1 MPAMNTDN
9 ITVGF
14 IGLGLIGGSIART
27 IRRIHP
33 EAVIYAY
40 DKDQAALKQAAA
52 DGVVSHP
59 MEDVDEGF
67 APCSILFL
75 CAPVSVNISYLEVI
89 RSFMDNQCLLTDVGS
104 VKGPM
109 QEAVVR
115 MGMEENFVGGHPMVG
130 SERSGYEHS
139 TDHLLENAYYFLTPG
154 PQTNFMLS
162 ARFSSFIQGLGALP
176 VSLPPQEHDYI
187 TAAIS
192 HVPHIIAAELVHLV
206 RRADTRGGMLKQL
219 AAGGFKDITR
229 IASSSPV
236 MWEQICQNNSPNIRA
251 LLNDMIRDLEEV
263 IHQLDQ
269 ENGDYVNHYFQ
280 EAGEYR
286 NSVPDNATGL
296 FEKIYKIYVDI
307 PDEPGTLA
315 TVASQLAFHSISIKN
330 IGIVHNRE
338 FEEGVLEIMLYDDE
352 SSRRAAQ
359 VLRERNY
366 VVHQR

>member
-1 MPAMNTDN
+1 MNIEN
-9 ITVGF
+9 ISVGF

-33 EAVIYAY
+33 DAIIYAY
-40 DKDQAALKQAAA
+40 DTDQAALEEAAR
-52 DGVVSHP
+52 DGVVNHVL
-59 MEDVDEGF
+59 DQVDEKF
-67 APCSILFL
+67 SPCSILFL
-75 CAPVSVNISYLEVI
+75 CAPVSVNIGYLQAIKE
-89 RSFMDNQCLLTDVGS
+89 FMDDQCLITDVGS

-109 QEAVVR
+109 QAAILE
-115 MGMEENFVGGHPMVG
+115 MDMDDHFIGGHPMVG
-130 SERSGYEHS
+130 SERSGYENS
-139 TDHLLENAYYFLTPG
+139 TDHLLENAYYFLTPCAN
-154 PQTNFMLS
+154 TNFMLS

-176 VSLPPQEHDYI
+176 VTLPPEEHDYI

-236 MWEQICQNNSPNIRA
+236 MWEQICQNNSPNICT
-251 LLNDMIRDLEEV
+251 LLGDMVKDLQEIIARLEEG
-263 IHQLDQ
+263 
-269 ENGDYVNHYFQ
+269 NGPYVNEYFR

-286 NSVPDNATGL
+286 NSVPDHATGL
-296 FEKIYKIYVDI
+296 FDKIHKIYVDI

-315 TVASQLAFHSISIKN
+315 TIASQLAFHNISIKN

-338 FEEGVLEIMLYDDE
+338 FEEGVLEIILYDEE
-352 SSRRAAQ
+352 SCQKASH
-359 VLRERNY
+359 VLGERNY
-366 VVHQR
+366 VVHRR